1 MGKPVTQ
8 DRKEKEDKNENEGLK
23 EDMRKQKGQTIAYKN
38 PVRNGKRIENKG
50 TTKWKRRLK
59 NHKRSNVP
67 AGM

>member
-8 DRKEKEDKNENEGLK
+8 DRKEKEDKKENEGLK
-23 EDMRKQKGQTIAYKN
+23 KDMRKQKGQTITYKN
-38 PVRNGKRIENKG
+38 PVRNGKRTENEGK
-50 TTKWKRRLK
+50 KWKRRLK